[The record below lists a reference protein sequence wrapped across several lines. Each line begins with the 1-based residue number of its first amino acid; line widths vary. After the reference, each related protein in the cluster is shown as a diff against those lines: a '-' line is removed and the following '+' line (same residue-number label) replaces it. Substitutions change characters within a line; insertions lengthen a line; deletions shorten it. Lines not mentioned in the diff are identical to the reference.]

1 MNASLFALA
10 LASLAASPPDVVYDF
25 YSQNCGPCRMMMPIV
40 HQLYA
45 EGYAVQTVD
54 VDQRPDLAQQ
64 YNVTQ
69 VPTFIL
75 VIGGQER
82 DRKIGMQEES
92 TLRALVTQIPQRQR
106 APAAVADTNPP
117 RPRRSTPVRL
127 MDDDS
132 QSGSKFNFHLPLPSF
147 SSRNQNQGMVQID
160 QPNPPTATRAQ
171 APTSDDS
178 AGLHNALADAG
189 SPAAATTGASTGDES
204 PREEQAANDREHE
217 TRSAADSQVSK
228 MLASSVRIRVRD
240 ANGVYFG
247 SGVVIESGRG
257 KSLVLTCGH
266 ILRDIK
272 EESHIEVDV
281 FDGNRSHTYP
291 GTIVKYNLKSDL
303 GLIAVETRFPA
314 HVSPIASAEGG
325 VRPGESVVSIGC
337 SQGELPSVERLRVTM
352 LNRYVG
358 PDTIECS
365 GVPGQGRSGGGLFTT
380 HGSVV
385 GICTNADPRDH
396 RGVYAGLKPI
406 HELLKAAGLENL
418 IPDAPRASRDSLA
431 EVAPVK
437 TEPAAEP
444 SRAKVDSDMDAPPPA
459 RARRSPARPAE
470 PVIAQSTD
478 ETEITPK
485 MLEQAEVIC
494 IIRPVNQPHAASR
507 VVVVNRASR
516 KFMAYLTG
524 EMKDQLVPAM
534 AHAPREKSRESD
546 TSVTANDTVRDNHS
560 ATTDPA
566 DSSQTTAAWKPTG
579 SR

>member
-25 YSQNCGPCRMMMPIV
+25 YSQNCGPCRMMMPTV
-40 HQLYA
+40 HRLYA

-64 YNVTQ
+64 YSVSQ

-82 DRKIGMQEES
+82 QRLIGMQDES
-92 TLRALVTQIPQRQR
+92 TLRALVAQIPQRQR
-106 APAAVADTNPP
+106 APAAVADSNPP

-127 MDDDS
+127 VDDDS

-171 APTSDDS
+171 APKNDDS
-178 AGLHNALADAG
+178 AGPHNALADAG
-189 SPAAATTGASTGDES
+189 SPAAATAGASTG
-204 PREEQAANDREHE
+204 EEQAANDRERE
-217 TRSAADSQVSK
+217 TRSAADPHVSK

-266 ILRDIK
+266 ILRDVK
-272 EESHIEVDV
+272 EESRIEVDV
-281 FDGNRSHTYP
+281 FDGNRSHIYR
-291 GTIVKYNLKSDL
+291 GTIVKYNLESDL
-303 GLIAVETRFPA
+303 GLVAVDTRFPA

-325 VRPGESVVSIGC
+325 VHPGESVVSIGC

-358 PDTIECS
+358 PDTIECT

-380 HGSVV
+380 RGSVV

-406 HELLKAAGLENL
+406 HELLRAAGFEDL
-418 IPDAPRASRDSLA
+418 IPGVPRPSRDSLA

-437 TEPAAEP
+437 TEPAADEP
-444 SRAKVDSDMDAPPPA
+444 RHVKIDSDMDAPPPA
-459 RARRSPARPAE
+459 RRRRAPARPAE
-470 PVIAQSTD
+470 PVIAQSAD

-485 MLEQAEVIC
+485 MLEQSEVIC

-507 VVVVNRASR
+507 VVIVNRASR

-534 AHAPREKSRESD
+534 AHAPRDKSRESD
-546 TSVTANDTVRDNHS
+546 TSVTANDTVRDNRVS
-560 ATTDPA
+560 TTDPA
-566 DSSQTTAAWKPTG
+566 DSTQTTAAWKPTG

>member
-1 MNASLFALA
+1 MNASLFVLA
-10 LASLAASPPDVVYDF
+10 TRVAGRRPPDVVYDF

-64 YNVTQ
+64 YNVSQ

-82 DRKIGMQEES
+82 DRKIGMQDES

-106 APAAVADTNPP
+106 APAAVADSKPP
-117 RPRRSTPVRL
+117 RPRRTTPVRL
-127 MDDDS
+127 VDDDS

-171 APTSDDS
+171 APSSDDS

-189 SPAAATTGASTGDES
+189 NPAAATAGASTSEE
-204 PREEQAANDREHE
+204 PPHEEQSANGREHE
-217 TRSAADSQVSK
+217 TRSAADPEVSK
-228 MLASSVRIRVRD
+228 MLASSVRIRVSD

-257 KSLVLTCGH
+257 KSIVLTCGH
-266 ILRDIK
+266 ILRDVK
-272 EESHIEVDV
+272 EESRIEVDV
-281 FDGNRSHTYP
+281 FDGNRSHIYR
-291 GTIVKYNLKSDL
+291 GTIVKYNLESDL
-303 GLIAVETRFPA
+303 GLVAVETRFPA

-358 PDTIECS
+358 PDTIECT

-406 HELLKAAGLENL
+406 HELLRAAGFENL
-418 IPDAPRASRDSLA
+418 IPEAPRATRDSLA

-437 TEPAAEP
+437 TEPAAES
-444 SRAKVDSDMDAPPPA
+444 SRVKVDSDMDAPPPA
-459 RARRSPARPAE
+459 RLRRARPV
-470 PVIAQSTD
+470 PPSR
-478 ETEITPK
+478 
-485 MLEQAEVIC
+485 LSHS
-494 IIRPVNQPHAASR
+494 RPTKP
-507 VVVVNRASR
+507 
-516 KFMAYLTG
+516 
-524 EMKDQLVPAM
+524 
-534 AHAPREKSRESD
+534 KSRRKCS
-546 TSVTANDTVRDNHS
+546 SSPRSS
-560 ATTDPA
+560 A
-566 DSSQTTAAWKPTG
+566 SSA
-579 SR
+579 R